1 MEAPRIRLPIAGP
14 AEDPPTV
21 VHAADRQGWLGHSVK
36 CAECR
41 REGPSPRGWAP
52 AGGEAGSS
60 WAGVFTQS
68 PQTFSISDLQIE
80 NH

>member
-1 MEAPRIRLPIAGP
+1 MEAPLIHLPVAGP
-14 AEDPPTV
+14 AADPPTV
-21 VHAADRQGWLGHSVK
+21 LHAADRQGLLGDSVK
-36 CAECR
+36 CAER
-41 REGPSPRGWAP
+41 WREGPSLRGWAP

-60 WAGVFTQS
+60 SARVFTQS